1 MARLTAASLAYD
13 WVLLSAGPHP
23 PGARA
28 AQCAAGPDR
37 PAGDGGRAGRPGLGL
52 VAAAGQSRPVRWP
65 SLLVARGGR
74 VRLRGVRTFKSTL
87 AAVTAYVVALP
98 FSDNPRPVLAPL
110 TALLVVQL
118 TLYET
123 VRRGLLRVVS
133 VVLGVLFA
141 AALSTVVPLT
151 WWSLGLAVAV
161 SLVIGRLFRLGDDI
175 AEVPISAMLILAVGG
190 LGHRGRGP
198 DRRDRDRC
206 RRRRGRRCGRRAAA
220 VRPAG
225 QRRGPGRR
233 PGRRRGHAPD
243 RRRGARPSTA
253 AEQADAWLAAARG
266 LGRDILRADRVLGTA
281 ETSLRYNP
289 RAISRPHAAS
299 QPAVRPGRGG
309 AGRRLAAGGLPGA
322 GRPGRRARARRRS
335 TAPDVRAALSD
346 LLADVADAVESY
358 GSLVGSEVVGPGPR
372 GRAAAGGAGRRL
384 GGPAPAGRAAA
395 ARRTGWRR
403 DEWQL
408 HGQLTTH
415 IDQLLRDVDSEARAE
430 LRRTWPAP
438 APVVA
443 RLSRRRGR

>member
-1 MARLTAASLAYD
+1 M
-13 WVLLSAGPHP
+13 
-23 PGARA
+23 
-28 AQCAAGPDR
+28 
-37 PAGDGGRAGRPGLGL
+37 
-52 VAAAGQSRPVRWP
+52 RWP

-87 AAVTAYVVALP
+87 AAVTAYVVAVP

-123 VRRGLLRVVS
+123 VRRGLLRVTS

-190 LGHRGRGP
+190 SDIAVEGRIVETVIGAVVGVVVGAAVAP
-198 DRRDRDRC
+198 PLYVRPASDAVQDVA
-206 RRRRGRRCGRRAAA
+206 RAAA
-220 VRPAG
+220 EVMRRIATEVRSEY
-225 QRRGPGRR
+225 GP
-233 PGRRRGHAPD
+233 
-243 RRRGARPSTA
+243 
-253 AEQADAWLAAARG
+253 EQADSWLAAARG
-266 LGRDILRADRVLGTA
+266 LGQDILRADRVLATA

-299 QPAVRPGRGG
+299 SLRSGLDAVERAVVSLRGVC
-309 AGRRLAAGGLPGA
+309 RVLADLVKGHGEETVYG
-322 GRPGRRARARRRS
+322 
-335 TAPDVRAALSD
+335 PDVRAALSD

-358 GSLVGSEVVGPGPR
+358 GSVVGSEVVGPGPEDER
-372 GRAAAGGAGRRL
+372 LRAALDAAWADRHGLAGLLRHQDRL
-384 GGPAPAGRAAA
+384 A
-395 ARRTGWRR
+395 R

-408 HGQLTTH
+408 HGQLTSQ
-415 IDQLLRDVDSEARAE
+415 IDQLLHDVDSEARAE